1 MGYRTVWLSDIHLGS
16 RGCRVNLLLDFLHNV
31 QCERLYLVGDIVDLT
46 RLRRSFYWPPSH
58 TEVLRV
64 ILQKSA
70 SGTRVI
76 YIPGNHDDDL
86 RRFCGTRFGH
96 IEIVRRA
103 VHTTRSGRRLLIVHG
118 DEFDSII
125 QCSPLLVSVG
135 TAAYGMLLSIN
146 RLVHWTRQR
155 LDRPYWSA
163 ARQVKSRMKHAVDYA
178 ERFKQAC
185 LLAAAEARVDG
196 IVCGHIHR
204 AELCTRDG
212 LVYGNDG
219 DWVESCTALVE
230 HASGELALVAWNEV
244 AAARGLSLETAA

>member
-1 MGYRTVWLSDIHLGS
+1 M
-16 RGCRVNLLLDFLHNV
+16 
-31 QCERLYLVGDIVDLT
+31 Q
-46 RLRRSFYWPPSH
+46 
-58 TEVLRV
+58 
-64 ILQKSA
+64 
-70 SGTRVI
+70 SG
-76 YIPGNHDDDL
+76 
-86 RRFCGTRFGH
+86 
-96 IEIVRRA
+96 
-103 VHTTRSGRRLLIVHG
+103 
-118 DEFDSII
+118 
-125 QCSPLLVSVG
+125 LLVSVG